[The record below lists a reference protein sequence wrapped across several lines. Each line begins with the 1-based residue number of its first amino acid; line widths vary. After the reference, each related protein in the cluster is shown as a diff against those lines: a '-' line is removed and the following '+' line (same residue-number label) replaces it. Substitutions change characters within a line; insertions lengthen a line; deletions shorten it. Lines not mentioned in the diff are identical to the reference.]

1 VNFDADVKR
10 YPMDLNIAKIGGA
23 VGVMGSIAGA
33 FLFIAKQP
41 DAPSRPEAIR
51 RVLDSALPMKKAKR

>member
-1 VNFDADVKR
+1 
-10 YPMDLNIAKIGGA
+10 
-23 VGVMGSIAGA
+23 MGSIAGA